1 MSKRTIK
8 VFQRCVVVICNRSY
22 NASKSGPTKT
32 VLVESNINVVPR
44 IKKVVS
50 GSTITGVIEATVNG
64 PKDLTKD
71 VFCSEVRFCPVLD
84 LIDIKTFPYDGVDV
98 TPKDESKLPSSPPH
112 TETACVFGKVF

>member
-1 MSKRTIK
+1 MI
-8 VFQRCVVVICNRSY
+8 VFVTSVSIV
-22 NASKSGPTKT
+22 AADLT
-32 VLVESNINVVPR
+32 VDLESNLIATAKR
-44 IKKVVS
+44 SLVVS

-98 TPKDESKLPSSPPH
+98 TPKDESKLPSFFH
-112 TETACVFGKVF
+112 